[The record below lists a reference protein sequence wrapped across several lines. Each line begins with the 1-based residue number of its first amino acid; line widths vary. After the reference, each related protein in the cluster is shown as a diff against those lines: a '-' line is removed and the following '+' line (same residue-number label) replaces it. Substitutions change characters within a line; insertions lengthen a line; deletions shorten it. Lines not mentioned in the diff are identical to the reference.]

1 MSRRSFT
8 LPLAGLLWLVM
19 ATAAAAGS
27 PHTVDPST
35 AIPPLNPG
43 FAPWSCTATG
53 NGSICRGSEAFD
65 WVDADLGLTCDGRAI
80 FTTGSASTDSTRYG
94 QADGRAT
101 RTSFHSEASEVWT
114 LAPGSPGPTLHVRA
128 HFNERFDYPVPG
140 DVASRVYTL
149 TGGYYEVTA
158 PGHGLVWHDVGFSQ
172 VAPGPN
178 GPIETLHGPHDSANG
193 ILELILPA
201 ACEVLLG

>member
-1 MSRRSFT
+1 
-8 LPLAGLLWLVM
+8 M
-19 ATAAAAGS
+19 AVLTGSAVAGS

-35 AIPPLNPG
+35 ASPPLNPG

-53 NGSICRGSEAFD
+53 NGSICRGFEAQS
-65 WVDADLGLTCDGRAI
+65 WIDADLGLGCDGRPI
-80 FTTGSASTDSTRYG
+80 FTTGSAATDAVRYG
-94 QADGRAT
+94 QSDGRAT
-101 RTSFHSEASEVWT
+101 RTALHNEVSEVWS
-114 LAPGSPGPTLHVRA
+114 LAPGGGAPTLTLRSR
-128 HFNERFDYPVPG
+128 FNERFDYPVPG
-140 DVASRVYTL
+140 DVASRIYTL
-149 TGGYYEVTA
+149 TGGYYQVTA

-193 ILELILPA
+193 VLELILPA